1 MANNFKNSFA
11 TIVGAG
17 EFYQVTG
24 SATDNHTGPQMI
36 YTANDGST
44 DVNSILIEVDA
55 SNTGNSA
62 ITFTSFMQD
71 TSSALPSSGT
81 TIGTVQNSNVA
92 TVTTAAGHGL
102 KAGQYVH
109 VTGSTVNNINGIHK
123 IVTVPSTPVDS
134 NSSPTTFTYTLAAA
148 SSAATGNAAGTIVI
162 YRAHH
167 IIKDA
172 PIPAGSTLKV
182 VSGQKIVLNG
192 GDKFYAYASAGTCD
206 VIASVLEGV
215 S

>member
-17 EFYQVTG
+17 EYYQVTG

-55 SNTGNSA
+55 SNTGSSA
-62 ITFTSFMQD
+62 ITLTSFIQD
-71 TSSALPSSGT
+71 TSSTLGSITSVVSASD
-81 TIGTVQNSNVA
+81 VA
-92 TVTTAAGHGL
+92 TVTSGAAHGL
-102 KAGQYVH
+102 KVGQYVH
-109 VTGSTVNNINGIHK
+109 ITGSTTAYVNGVYK
-123 IVTVPSTPVDS
+123 VASVPST
-134 NSSPTTFTYTLAAA
+134 TTFTYAQN
-148 SSAATGNAAGTIVI
+148 SSAADGTAAGTIVI